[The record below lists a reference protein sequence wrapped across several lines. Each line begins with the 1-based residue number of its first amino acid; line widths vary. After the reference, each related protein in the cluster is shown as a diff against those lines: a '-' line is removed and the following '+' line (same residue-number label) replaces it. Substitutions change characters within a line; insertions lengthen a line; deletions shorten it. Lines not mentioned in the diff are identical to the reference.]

1 MCKKLTKMVEECETM
16 REELSQYRLLYG
28 DVDASQSATG
38 TTNSVHTREAEVKV
52 HLRLVEEEAMLLSRR
67 IVELEVENR
76 GLRAEMN
83 EMRERA
89 GWGQEDEDEVIEGR
103 EKFLATS
110 ITVTEENEAID
121 VTRNKNSESEER
133 TESNVKSVGVVEVE
147 NCPLSHILR
156 DEPVDVMTN
165 HPQDQNICDEN
176 AEKEQGYTSSLK
188 SMEAL
193 LAVRDQAMLV
203 KSIIQFL
210 IPSAKNGFS
219 LMSNHNLIPS
229 HPFLSKLKA
238 ESHCLN
244 NSWVLDP
251 MMSPLTSG
259 LEVLQTQLHTLV
271 SKLDVLVNSVPSETG
286 QSTNAEKVL
295 ETVEQVARQ
304 CLAEKK
310 TCQSSSSEE
319 QNCNQASL
327 ELLTI
332 KLHWFLQQWRQGK
345 RSSEKDKNLFEV
357 IVYLLRR
364 IRLFLGHVKVGAVVV
379 TFLDYVTNVY
389 GKAQIRKVRTV

>member
-103 EKFLATS
+103 EKCLATS
-110 ITVTEENEAID
+110 ITVREENEAND

-133 TESNVKSVGVVEVE
+133 TEGNVKSVGIVEVE

-156 DEPVDVMTN
+156 DEPMDVMTN

-176 AEKEQGYTSSLK
+176 AEKEHGYTSSLK
-188 SMEAL
+188 NMEAL
-193 LAVRDQAMLV
+193 LAIRDQAMLV
-203 KSIIQFL
+203 KSIIQFM

-219 LMSNHNLIPS
+219 LTSNHNLIPS

-295 ETVEQVARQ
+295 ETVEQVARP

-310 TCQSSSSEE
+310 TCQSSSNEE

-357 IVYLLRR
+357 MVYLLR
-364 IRLFLGHVKVGAVVV
+364 K
-379 TFLDYVTNVY
+379 
-389 GKAQIRKVRTV
+389 